1 MMTKKWVYLFNEGN
15 KEMRDLLG
23 GKGANLAEMS
33 NAKLPVPPG
42 FTITTEACNAYFAN
56 DKQFPEGMWDQ
67 VLEAIHALEE
77 STGKRLGDPQNP
89 LLVSA
94 RSGARVSMPG
104 MMDTVLNIGMNPK
117 VLKGFAELTGNERV
131 AWDAY
136 RRLIQM
142 FGNIVKEIDR
152 HKFETILN
160 KYKAKTSGGRDTD
173 LTVSMLKD
181 LVRDF
186 KELYKAELGKKFP
199 DEPLDQIREAIGAVF
214 NSWFGPPATSYR
226 NAEGIPHDWGT
237 AVNIQTM
244 VFGNMGEQS
253 GTGVA
258 FTRNP
263 ATGEKRV
270 WGEYLLN
277 AQGEDVVA
285 GIRTPHPIAELE
297 EEMPKIWKEFLKISD
312 RLERHYHDMQDM
324 EFTIEREKLW
334 MLQTR
339 TGKRTAF
346 AAVKIAV
353 DMVNEGLIK
362 KEEAILRI
370 NPAQIDQF
378 LHPRFDPKAVENA
391 KNEGNLLASGL
402 NASPGAATG
411 KAIFDADTAAE
422 RGQAGE
428 KVILV
433 RPETNPDDV
442 HGMIEAQGILTQRG
456 GMTCIAGETKILTN
470 QGFITAEQAFLLL
483 ESGNQLQILSFDS
496 QSRRTIWKNI
506 IASSQR
512 IDEVQTISV
521 SQTGRAKRNT
531 IRLTPDHKMFTIQR
545 RHLRKK
551 KLKACLEDEDFV
563 CSIKA
568 IPAITDSL
576 VDESSLAYT
585 TGAIFTDGY
594 VNLKSTK
601 GSVTFSQKRT
611 PEKEPFIEA
620 LQGKFSDAF
629 GYPFTY
635 TRNRQSVGVLD
646 GRKIEGEVQDLICF
660 HQEPA
665 QTFSNVWNTLIPWIL
680 SLEKQSIYSFL
691 AGVIDGDGTFD
702 EKQNR
707 VQIYIGKEGLLQ
719 GVILACLR
727 LGIVPQVTNNRNIF
741 NVQIPADF
749 SPILDHTTRVSGI
762 EKNRFYSHR
771 LFSIR
776 SLFAD
781 VVEKINYKGQVKQS
795 IKRNKMFGVDKIER
809 DLLNLCEPT
818 IQQELKLLFD
828 SDIRML
834 RVKEVGEMEKTEVY
848 NFEVDATTEL
858 DKNFI
863 AFTKQYTPIIVSN
876 SHAAVVARGW
886 GKACV
891 AGCETIAI
899 DMDTRSFRVGDQVI
913 REGDFISIDGTTGN
927 VFKGQISTMEAS
939 FDEESEL
946 VTLLSWADEIRKLG
960 VWTNA
965 DNPKDAARARTFG
978 AEGIGLCRTEHMFF
992 EEERRPIVV
1001 KMIMSED
1008 ETERQQLLDQ
1018 LLPFQR
1024 DDFEGIFRAM
1034 DGFPVIVRLIDPPMH
1049 EFLPTKD
1056 ELREEICQLKLELQG
1071 SSSDSKK
1078 KRLKKKLKKTEHLL
1092 VIVENMWEVNPMMGL
1107 RGCRAGISYPGLT
1120 EMQVRAIF
1128 EAACNVAKE
1137 GIKVYP
1143 EVMIPLV
1150 SHVNELVLEREKLEK
1165 VVKDVL
1171 KEKKCSLD
1179 YKFGLM
1185 IETPRAAL
1193 TADEVAKH
1201 AAFFSFG
1208 TNDLTQMTFGVSRD
1222 DAEGKFLRQY
1232 VARGI
1237 LPKNPFEVLDRD
1249 GVGALMKMTIEK
1261 GRKAN
1266 PKLEVGGCG
1275 EHFGEPS
1282 SIEFSHIIG
1291 LNYVSASPFRVP
1303 IARLAAAK
1311 AALQHK
1317 YGRK

>member
-1 MMTKKWVYLFNEGN
+1 
-15 KEMRDLLG
+15 MRNLLG
-23 GKGANLAEMS
+23 GKGANLAEMT

-56 DKQFPEGMWDQ
+56 EKQFPDGMWEQ
-67 VLEAIHALEE
+67 VLEAIKALEE
-77 STGKRLGDPQNP
+77 GSGKRLGDPSNP

-152 HKFETILN
+152 HKFEAILDE
-160 KYKAKTSGGRDTD
+160 YKAKAPGGRDTD
-173 LTVSMLKD
+173 LTVSMLKEV
-181 LVRDF
+181 VRDF
-186 KELYKAELGKKFP
+186 KALYKAELGKKFP
-199 DEPLDQIREAIGAVF
+199 DEPLEQIREAIGAVF
-214 NSWFGPPATSYR
+214 NSWFGAPATSYR

-237 AVNIQTM
+237 AVNVQTM
-244 VFGNMGEQS
+244 VFGNMGERS

-263 ATGEKRV
+263 ATGEKNV

-285 GIRTPHPIAELE
+285 GIRTPQPIADLE
-297 EEMPKIWKEFLKISD
+297 KEMPTIWKEFIKISD
-312 RLERHYHDMQDM
+312 RLERHYRDMQDM
-324 EFTIEREKLW
+324 EFTIERGKLW

-362 KEEAILRI
+362 KKAAILRVD
-370 NPAQIDQF
+370 PVQIDQF
-378 LHPRFDPKAVENA
+378 LHPRFDPKAVEKA
-391 KNEGNLLASGL
+391 KTKGNLLAWGL

-411 KAIFDADTAAE
+411 LAIFDADTAAE

-428 KVILV
+428 QVILV

-442 HGMIEAQGILTQRG
+442 HGMIEAKGILTQRG
-456 GMTCIAGETKILTN
+456 GMT
-470 QGFITAEQAFLLL
+470 
-483 ESGNQLQILSFDS
+483 
-496 QSRRTIWKNI
+496 
-506 IASSQR
+506 
-512 IDEVQTISV
+512 
-521 SQTGRAKRNT
+521 
-531 IRLTPDHKMFTIQR
+531 
-545 RHLRKK
+545 
-551 KLKACLEDEDFV
+551 
-563 CSIKA
+563 
-568 IPAITDSL
+568 
-576 VDESSLAYT
+576 
-585 TGAIFTDGY
+585 
-594 VNLKSTK
+594 
-601 GSVTFSQKRT
+601 
-611 PEKEPFIEA
+611 
-620 LQGKFSDAF
+620 
-629 GYPFTY
+629 
-635 TRNRQSVGVLD
+635 
-646 GRKIEGEVQDLICF
+646 
-660 HQEPA
+660 
-665 QTFSNVWNTLIPWIL
+665 
-680 SLEKQSIYSFL
+680 
-691 AGVIDGDGTFD
+691 
-702 EKQNR
+702 
-707 VQIYIGKEGLLQ
+707 
-719 GVILACLR
+719 
-727 LGIVPQVTNNRNIF
+727 
-741 NVQIPADF
+741 
-749 SPILDHTTRVSGI
+749 
-762 EKNRFYSHR
+762 
-771 LFSIR
+771 
-776 SLFAD
+776 
-781 VVEKINYKGQVKQS
+781 
-795 IKRNKMFGVDKIER
+795 
-809 DLLNLCEPT
+809 
-818 IQQELKLLFD
+818 
-828 SDIRML
+828 
-834 RVKEVGEMEKTEVY
+834 
-848 NFEVDATTEL
+848 
-858 DKNFI
+858 
-863 AFTKQYTPIIVSN
+863 

-899 DMDTRSFRVGDQVI
+899 DMDTRRFRVGDKVI
-913 REGDFISIDGTTGN
+913 REGDYISIDGTTGA
-927 VFKGQISTMEAS
+927 VFKGKIHTIEAS

-965 DNPKDAARARTFG
+965 DTPSDAIRARSFG

-1001 KMIMSED
+1001 KMIMSDD
-1008 ETERQQLLDQ
+1008 ETERQELLDQ

-1024 DDFEGIFRAM
+1024 EDFEGIFRAM
-1034 DGFPVIVRLIDPPMH
+1034 DGSPVIVRLIDPPMH

-1056 ELREEICQLKLELQG
+1056 ELGEEICQLKLGLQ
-1071 SSSDSKK
+1071 DNPTPTKQ
-1078 KRLKKKLKKTEHLL
+1078 KRLKKKLKQTEKLL
-1092 VIVENMWEVNPMMGL
+1092 EIVESMWEVNPMMGL

-1128 EAACNVAKE
+1128 EAACNVTKD
-1137 GIKVYP
+1137 GVKVYP

-1150 SHVNELVLEREKLEK
+1150 SHVNELILEREKLEK
-1165 VVKDVL
+1165 IVKDVL

-1193 TADEVAKH
+1193 TADVVAQY
-1201 AAFFSFG
+1201 ADFFSFG
-1208 TNDLTQMTFGVSRD
+1208 TNDLTQMTYGVSRD

-1232 VARGI
+1232 VTWGI
-1237 LPKNPFEVLDRD
+1237 LPHNPFEVLDRE

-1261 GRKAN
+1261 GRVAN
-1266 PKLEVGGCG
+1266 PKLEIGGCG

-1282 SIEFSHIIG
+1282 SVEFSHIVG

-1303 IARLAAAK
+1303 IARLAAAQ
-1311 AALQHK
+1311 AAIHHK